1 MFGFHKPKMYR
12 SIEGCCICR
21 AKSSSSRFTDS
32 KRYEKDFQS
41 CFGLHE
47 TRSGDICNACVL
59 LVKRWKKLPAGSKK
73 NWNHVVDARAGP
85 SLKTTLK
92 PKKVKTLSGNRI
104 KSNQISKLQKEFKRH
119 NSDAH
124 STTSSASPAQSPCYS
139 NQSDDGSD
147 TEMAAGS
154 NRTPV
159 FSFLD
164 LTYWKR
170 QKICCGIIYKGR
182 FGEVLIDTHLFK
194 PCCSNKKAGTDKP
207 EEPGP
212 EPLPISTQEW

>member
-1 MFGFHKPKMYR
+1 MFGFHKPKMHR

-21 AKSSSSRFTDS
+21 AKSSSSGFTDS

-41 CFGLHE
+41 CSGLHE
-47 TRSGDICNACVL
+47 TPSGDICNACVL

-73 NWNHVVDARAGP
+73 KLEPSNH
-85 SLKTTLK
+85 
-92 PKKVKTLSGNRI
+92 
-104 KSNQISKLQKEFKRH
+104 ISKLQKEFKYR

-124 STTSSASPAQSPCYS
+124 STTSTQSPSYS

-147 TEMAAGS
+147 TEMASGS

-159 FSFLD
+159 VSFLD

-170 QKICCGIIYKGR
+170 QKTCCGIICKGR

-194 PCCSNKKAGTDKP
+194 PFCSNKKAAAEKP
-207 EEPGP
+207 EEQGP
-212 EPLPISTQEW
+212 QPLPISTQEW